1 MGVLL
6 LMMLLMAAVA
16 AKEAGAVKAGVVA
29 VVNFS
34 RYERKTE
41 LTSPTTGQ
49 GLAPFLAAS
58 YARAAPWLKR
68 SLRMPD

>member
-1 MGVLL
+1 
-6 LMMLLMAAVA
+6 MADGAEEVAVA
-16 AKEAGAVKAGVVA
+16 VEAGAVEAGVVA

-49 GLAPFLAAS
+49 
-58 YARAAPWLKR
+58 
-68 SLRMPD
+68 

>member
-1 MGVLL
+1 
-6 LMMLLMAAVA
+6 MADGAEEVAVA
-16 AKEAGAVKAGVVA
+16 LEAGVVEA
-29 VVNFS
+29 GVVTMVNFS